1 MADITYD
8 DPCQKWADRYKNALD
23 QIGILKNAL
32 RERDAWKKVADDLAV
47 SVQIKIRAH
56 EIPCGCL
63 SCKALNAYRQMEA
76 K

>member
-1 MADITYD
+1 MAEITRYELGWEEMD
-8 DPCQKWADRYKNALD
+8 EDRSGDWVKYEDYAKL
-23 QIGILKNAL
+23 
-32 RERDAWKKVADDLAV
+32 KKVADDLAV